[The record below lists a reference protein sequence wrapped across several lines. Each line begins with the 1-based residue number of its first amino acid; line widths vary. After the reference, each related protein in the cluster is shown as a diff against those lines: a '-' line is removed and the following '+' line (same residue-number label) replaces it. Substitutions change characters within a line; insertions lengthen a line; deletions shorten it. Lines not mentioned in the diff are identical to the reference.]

1 MTIASSNH
9 IARLVRQGSKLF
21 ICLLEHKIVFK
32 RYLVDDMSTSD
43 SEDELIIGFAD
54 NYQVS
59 DIKSFEN
66 S

>member
-1 MTIASSNH
+1 MTV
-9 IARLVRQGSKLF
+9 ARLVRQDSKLF
-21 ICLLEHKIVFK
+21 ISPLEHKILFK

-43 SEDELIIGFAD
+43 SRDELIIGFVD